1 MESFTNFDKMPSNYI
16 NGNSNSVKESHCEHV
31 LMTGGAGYIGS
42 SLVPQLLKDGYTVT
56 VFDRFDFGVSSL
68 LPHISNPKLNLIR
81 GDIRVKSEISSAIEN
96 VDAIIHL
103 AAIVGYPA
111 CDKNPELAVKVNE
124 MGTQNISEVI
134 GAQQKFIFSS
144 TGSCYGAIDGIC
156 TEDTNISPLTLYGK
170 TKAKG
175 ETLVLKKEGVVL
187 RLATLF
193 GVSPRMRLDLLVN
206 DLTQSALQQKKIC
219 LFEPHFKRTFLHVR
233 DAARAFV
240 FALKH
245 YDQMKGKVFNVG
257 DESMNMSKAEA
268 ALTIS
273 DAIPDCVIHLS
284 ETGEDKDKR
293 DYVVSYSKIAKLG
306 FKSKLSLRQGID
318 ELIKTLPQMSSLEIQ
333 LSKNV

>member
-1 MESFTNFDKMPSNYI
+1 MPSNCI
-16 NGNSNSVKESHCEHV
+16 NEKLNSVKGSPFERV
-31 LMTGGAGYIGS
+31 LVTGGAGYIGS
-42 SLVPQLLKDGYTVT
+42 SLVPQLLKDGYEVT

-68 LPHISNPKLNLIR
+68 LPLISNPKLRLIR
-81 GDIRVKSEISSAIEN
+81 GDIRAKNDISSAIEG
-96 VDAIIHL
+96 VDAVIHL

-111 CDKNPELAVKVNE
+111 CEKNPELAVKVNE
-124 MGTQNISEVI
+124 MGTQNITEAI
-134 GAQQKFIFSS
+134 GVHQKLIFSS

-156 TEDTNISPLTLYGK
+156 TEETNISPLTLYGK
-170 TKAKG
+170 TKAKA
-175 ETLVLKKEGVVL
+175 EALVLNREGVVL

-193 GVSPRMRLDLLVN
+193 GVSPRMRLDLLIN
-206 DLTQSALQQKKIC
+206 DLTHSALKNKNIS

-233 DAARAFV
+233 DASKAFI

-245 YDQMKGKVFNVG
+245 YDQMKAKVFNVG

-293 DYVVSYSKIAKLG
+293 DYVVSYAKIAKLG
-306 FKSKLSLRQGID
+306 FKSKLSLRQGIE
-318 ELIKTLPQMSSLEIQ
+318 ELVKTLPQMSSLEIQ